1 MKGAQGVQDHRQLL
15 DWSTAFEKNVSA
27 DSLPIDMKFNAGHKL
42 SIIGYSVLMVFSAI
56 GNITVLI
63 LILRRRTKRPS
74 RIHTML
80 MHLAIGDLLVMAGRP
95 RPVRPAIN

>member
-1 MKGAQGVQDHRQLL
+1 MKGPPGIQDHRQLL
-15 DWSTAFEKNVSA
+15 DWSTAFERNVSA
-27 DSLPIDMKFNAGHKL
+27 DNLPIDMKFNAGHKL

-63 LILRRRTKRPS
+63 LILRRRMKRPS

-80 MHLAIGDLLVMAGRP
+80 MHLAIGDLLVTTDPAHSRRP
-95 RPVRPAIN
+95 PG